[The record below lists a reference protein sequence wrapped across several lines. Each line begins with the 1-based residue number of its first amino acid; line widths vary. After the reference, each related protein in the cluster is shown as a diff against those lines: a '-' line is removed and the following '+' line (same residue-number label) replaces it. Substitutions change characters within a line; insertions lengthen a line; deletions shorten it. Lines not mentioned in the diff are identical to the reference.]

1 MNRLERYEAIID
13 TEYYLYG
20 GVVDVPKIYDAD
32 SKHHSE
38 RYVKGTSARAERAS
52 HHPNAR
58 LIGTIDFTEIQWLVD
73 L

>member
-1 MNRLERYEAIID
+1 MDRLERYEAIID

-38 RYVKGTSARAERAS
+38 RIVKGTAARAERAET
-52 HHPNAR
+52 HPDAR
-58 LIGTIDFTEIQWLVD
+58 LIGTIDFTTADWLAD